1 MMFRMKLHRSSRRDV
16 LKEIEDSLAQ
26 IPELIESALPHR
38 RSTAKKVMAVAAWVG
53 AGAGVL
59 ALGLAAGRELR
70 IRYKL
75 KRRSP
80 YDYYAHAGDP
90 TDLDFGVGI

>member
-1 MMFRMKLHRSSRRDV
+1 MFRMKLHRSSRRDV
-16 LKEIEDSLAQ
+16 LKEIEESLAQ
-26 IPELIESALPHR
+26 IPELIESAMPHR
-38 RSTAKKVMAVAAWVG
+38 RSKSSRFMVVAAWVG

-70 IRYKL
+70 IRYKV

-90 TDLDFGVGI
+90 ADLDFGVGI

>member
-1 MMFRMKLHRSSRRDV
+1 MMFRMKFHRSSRRDV

-26 IPELIESALPHR
+26 IPELIGSALPTR
-38 RSTAKKVMAVAAWVG
+38 RSTTKKVVAIAAWVG

-80 YDYYAHAGDP
+80 YDYYSHSSDP
-90 TDLDFGVGI
+90 SDLEFGVGI